1 MRLWIKNLVLKLQAF
16 SDRPWYPSLV
26 GFLAGLD
33 NLVVVIPT
41 DGILISSVLL
51 QRRRWMRMAFAVT
64 LGSSLGALALGA
76 IVEFH
81 GLPLIQTY
89 WPELIATKTWIWTE
103 SMFDQYGLII
113 VFLIAASPLMQH
125 PAIILSALAGEN
137 LALLFAVIFIGRF
150 LKYVFLAWVSA
161 NSPKFLSRIWG
172 LKGELE
178 EVGIPV
184 PDSDSEKNK
193 LEHRPLP

>member
-51 QRRRWMRMAFAVT
+51 QRRRWMRLAFAVT
-64 LGSSLGALALGA
+64 LGSSLGALALAA

-137 LALLFAVIFIGRF
+137 LALLFGVIFIGRF
-150 LKYVFLAWVSA
+150 LKYVFLSWVSA

-172 LKGELE
+172 LKSELE

-184 PDSDSEKNK
+184 SDSDPEKHK
-193 LEHRPLP
+193 LGHRPLP